1 MAGMW
6 ANQGE
11 HAGYAQQPNWN
22 QWWDVGKSWD
32 PNMEDYMWQA
42 HPEWY
47 NQQWSQWQH
56 RAPPGLS
63 SEEQGHSE
71 EDFYTTIE
79 TQKDT
84 PDPVAL
90 SLMKHLKQEDEDDDK
105 ALKGHIASAIASF
118 LAGGDFEDSDEEAP
132 REETTIT
139 AEPPEAQL
147 SADAGEFVPMTINIP
162 ARHASQEPSGP
173 KCEYL
178 ISTLKR
184 VGLEFDLDDVPTEK
198 HLNNYL
204 EYIRKQPLP
213 PKLCAD
219 EELWEL
225 FHQEIRT
232 TIASSYF
239 NRICPRLPEVER
251 AFAEHLPEGKAEEL
265 RADLILRMCAK
276 KTPETYHILPPDGKG
291 SHTVILLAQT
301 PSDFISFLDP
311 CKGDEVPDADWKVF
325 DEACKDDGFK
335 LPHSLRL
342 AAVQIRN
349 TVKHFR
355 QTPLAQVEL
364 LVHSAICKA
373 KLAAWDDHWR
383 PKHVVEDLTFKQ
395 EERIAGMTARQQKD
409 KRWQYH
415 GRHRRA
421 GDGSDRWDSSKS
433 WGKWEDQGWQEP
445 QREFD
450 AQQTPWP
457 SLAEAVGP
465 VQRPGWFDRRGQT
478 VWQDETSSLRSFSSS
493 GQRVSVAE
501 EAEVP
506 EELTNKILQLMIS
519 YPNGISLS
527 NLKEEAALID
537 LALWERDPGTNELV
551 RMNRSVP
558 QGKPKK
564 QPKEVT
570 SFQ

>member
-1 MAGMW
+1 MW

-105 ALKGHIASAIASF
+105 ALKGHIASAVASF
-118 LAGGDFEDSDEEAP
+118 LAGGDLEDSDEEAP

-147 SADAGEFVPMTINIP
+147 SADAGEFVPMTINIS

-198 HLNNYL
+198 HVNNYL

-213 PKLCAD
+213 PKLCED

-291 SHTVILLAQT
+291 SHTIILLAQT

-395 EERIAGMTARQQKD
+395 EDRIAGMTARQQKD

-415 GRHRRA
+415 SRHRRA

-457 SLAEAVGP
+457 SLAEAVDKP

-551 RMNRSVP
+551 HMNRPVP
-558 QGKPKK
+558 PGKLKK